1 MLSACTGGTKNL
13 HLDVFFSHFNIN
25 IRLNIRHHVTGNK
38 GGLPL
43 SLRIEGRNA
52 YQSMN
57 PRLRSKITVGILS
70 HHFHGD
76 RLDSGLIS
84 VQIVQN
90 LYGKSVALR
99 PAGIHP
105 VKNARPVVRL
115 CPACSG
121 I

>member
-1 MLSACTGGTKNL
+1 MLSAGAGSTENL
-13 HLDVFFSHFNIN
+13 HLNVLFSHIDVNV
-25 IRLNIRHHVTGNK
+25 RLNIRHHVTGNK
-38 GGLPL
+38 GSLPL
-43 SLRIEGRNA
+43 SLRIEGRNPHQA
-52 YQSMN
+52 MN
-57 PRLRSKITVGILS
+57 SGLRAKVTVGILP

-99 PAGIHP
+99 PTSIHP
-105 VKNARPVVRL
+105 VKNARPVIRL
-115 CPACSG
+115 SPACSG